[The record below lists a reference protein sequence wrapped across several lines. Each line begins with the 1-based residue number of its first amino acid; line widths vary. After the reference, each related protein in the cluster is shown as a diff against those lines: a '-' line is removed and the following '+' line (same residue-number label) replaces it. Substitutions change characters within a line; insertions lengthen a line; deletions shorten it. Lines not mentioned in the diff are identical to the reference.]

1 MRPSQGKHKT
11 RQSERAVV
19 GGRRGLTEVLWS
31 RNCQKMWRRKARGG
45 PPKGWISKTAPDEP
59 GDGILVPESGSC
71 AHTRRRVKLNRWE
84 KIGEWQSVGDCLP
97 AGFPPTGRPVSCSS
111 ESEVFGWRRAYRKS
125 WPEKVTGGKEIRR
138 R

>member
-1 MRPSQGKHKT
+1 MRPSQGTHKT
-11 RQSERAVV
+11 QQREKAVV
-19 GGRRGLTEVLWS
+19 GGRRGLTEVLRS

-45 PPKGWISKTAPDEP
+45 PSKGWISKTAPDEP
-59 GDGILVPESGSC
+59 GDGILVLESGSR
-71 AHTRRRVKLNRWE
+71 AHTRRRVKLNPRE

-111 ESEVFGWRRAYRKS
+111 ESEVSGWRGAYQKS
-125 WPEKVTGGKEIRR
+125 WPKKVTDGKEIRR